1 MTRGGRGNRAREPV
15 QVYLDGPDRELLDD
29 LARRTGLPRTEVL
42 RRGLRR
48 LAQTELTERKP
59 GWSLDVLIGAM
70 GDDPSLPT
78 DLSTRH
84 EEYLYGGGY
93 ERLARTR
100 GHKRTPR
107 TR

>member
-1 MTRGGRGNRAREPV
+1 V
-15 QVYLDGPDRELLDD
+15 QVYLDAPDRQLLED

-48 LAQTELTERKP
+48 LAQSELAERKP

-70 GDDPSLPT
+70 GDDPRLPA

-84 EEYLYGGGY
+84 EDYLYGGGY

-100 GHKRTPR
+100 GHKRAPR
-107 TR
+107 AR